1 MRKLTIPNYETPSSR
16 PFTDITSLI
25 GTCLFRVDSKGKS
38 FNKAASKLNFPQST
52 NPRATSTNGWISERG
67 HTVIIKDERQEV
79 ALMGSR
85 SLITSGLMLE
95 ECLQI
100 NRVTGFWSPKGDNF
114 FVLPD
119 KVRPGT
125 HQDVHYKL
133 PFLDLLWYMDEQ
145 DIDALDIEAN
155 PSLGQRPHGGGTF
168 VTSGEGGYMSKRYK
182 NIIEG
187 GIKKLID
194 TATPY
199 LTECWE
205 MYEKDLKA
213 QDGETINWDTS
224 FRSREWGKN
233 SPFVRR
239 RYSFDDNVMSQ
250 YYEYC
255 HQMSQ
260 RKPRSFEKWYRD
272 ENRREAKD
280 WSVAAQNVMLL
291 MHFGF
296 ADPCLTEQSGANA
309 ASSVESKQIA
319 HTKKLIAKTKF
330 KRGDDWSCD
339 IDNLV
344 RAEALKLRIA
354 LNGGTFIE

>member
-1 MRKLTIPNYETPSSR
+1 MRKLTIPNYETQSR
-16 PFTDITSLI
+16 RPATDITTLI
-25 GTCLFRVDSKGKS
+25 STCLFRVDSEGKS
-38 FNKAASKLNFPQST
+38 FNKAASKLNFYYPGQQRMQ
-52 NPRATSTNGWISERG
+52 NPNGWISERG

-100 NRVTGFWSPKGDNF
+100 NRVTDFQYHIGDNF

-119 KVRPGT
+119 KVSPRSNPEA
-125 HQDVHYKL
+125 HHKL

-145 DIDALDIEAN
+145 DIDALDIEASA
-155 PSLGQRPHGGGTF
+155 PPM
-168 VTSGEGGYMSKRYK
+168 GEGGYMSKRYK

-187 GIKKLID
+187 SIKKLID
-194 TATPY
+194 TATPF
-199 LTECWE
+199 LTEHWE
-205 MYEKDLKA
+205 IYEKDLKA

-224 FRSREWGKN
+224 FNLREWGKN

-239 RYSFDDNVMSQ
+239 RYASEDSIMSQ
-250 YYEYC
+250 YYEY
-255 HQMSQ
+255 
-260 RKPRSFEKWYRD
+260 RKQVSCIESVVSHRSFEKWYRD
-272 ENRREAKD
+272 ENQDNNTKD
-280 WSVAAQNVMLL
+280 WNVLVQNAMLL

-296 ADPCLTEQSGANA
+296 ADPLPTSKPGADA
-309 ASSVESKQIA
+309 ASSVESKHIA

-330 KRGDDWSCD
+330 KRTNDWSCG

-354 LNGGTFIE
+354 LNGGTFVE

>member
-1 MRKLTIPNYETPSSR
+1 MRKLTIPNYETQSR
-16 PFTDITSLI
+16 RPATDITTLI
-25 GTCLFRVDSKGKS
+25 SSCLFRVDSEGKS
-38 FNKAASKLNFPQST
+38 FNKAASKLNFNQGSIPS
-52 NPRATSTNGWISERG
+52 RNGWISERG

-79 ALMGSR
+79 ASMGSR

-100 NRVTGFWSPKGDNF
+100 NRVTDFQYHTGDNF

-119 KVRPGT
+119 KVSSRSN
-125 HQDVHYKL
+125 QDVHHNHKL

-145 DIDALDIEAN
+145 GIDALDIEA
-155 PSLGQRPHGGGTF
+155 SETKA
-168 VTSGEGGYMSKRYK
+168 EGGYISKRYK

-187 GIKKLID
+187 SIKKLID
-194 TATPY
+194 TATPF
-199 LTECWE
+199 LTEHWE

-224 FRSREWGKN
+224 FNLREWGGN
-233 SPFVRR
+233 TPFVRR
-239 RYSFDDNVMSQ
+239 RYSIEDSIMSR
-250 YYEYC
+250 YYEY
-255 HQMSQ
+255 
-260 RKPRSFEKWYRD
+260 RKLVCSLVDASPRSFEKWYRH
-272 ENRREAKD
+272 ENQDNNAKD
-280 WSVAAQNVMLL
+280 WNVLVQNVMLL

-296 ADPCLTEQSGANA
+296 ADPYRTEKPGTDA
-309 ASSVESKQIA
+309 ASSVESKHIA

-330 KRGDDWSCD
+330 KRTNDWSCD